1 MAMYAR
7 AGVVYALSVRVRW
20 SLLMK
25 DVFALN
31 DLLSFPWFRG
41 GGKGREGR
49 EDAGL
54 ILDSH
59 FALTQFRSES
69 NLFQMG
75 V

>member
-1 MAMYAR
+1 M
-7 AGVVYALSVRVRW
+7 VVVDEEGVRVE
-20 SLLMK
+20 LT
-25 DVFALN
+25 